1 MPHITLEALARL
13 VDERPEAD
21 EARHLLGCAVCRTEL
36 EALRQQRAACADLP
50 DVEPAPESW
59 PTLRREL
66 LDEGLI
72 RRPRRPLAAPAW
84 RAAASVALFVVG
96 GLTGFALRGWAL
108 PQPEPAATAASVEP
122 AELASVEEA
131 ERWLQRTENDY
142 LAALSRYSQLTDTD
156 EGDPATRLA
165 ALEDIVITTREA
177 LNEAPA
183 DPLLN
188 GYHLTAVAQRDAMLR
203 QISTSDNGWF

>member
-13 VDERPEAD
+13 VEERPAAD
-21 EARHLLGCAVCRTEL
+21 EARHLLTCAICRMEL
-36 EALRQQRAACADLP
+36 DALRQQTAACADLP
-50 DVEPAPESW
+50 DVEPAPERW
-59 PTLRREL
+59 PALRREL

-72 RRPRRPLAAPAW
+72 RPSRRPLAAPAW
-84 RAAASVALFVVG
+84 RTAASVALFVVG
-96 GLTGFALRGWAL
+96 GLTGFAVRGLAV
-108 PQPEPAATAASVEP
+108 PQPEPGATAANVEQ
-122 AELASVEEA
+122 AEMASVEEA
-131 ERWLQRTENDY
+131 ERWLQRTESDY

-165 ALEDIVITTREA
+165 ALENIVVTTREA
-177 LNEAPA
+177 LNDAPA